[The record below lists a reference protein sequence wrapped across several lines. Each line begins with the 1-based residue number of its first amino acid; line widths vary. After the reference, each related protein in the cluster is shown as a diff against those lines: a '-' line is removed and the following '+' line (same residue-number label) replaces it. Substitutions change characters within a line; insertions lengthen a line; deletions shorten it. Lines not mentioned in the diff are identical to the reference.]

1 MHRNFTI
8 PVVLF
13 IFKRIDTTL
22 SIIKR
27 LSQIAPQKIYL
38 IADFGRNADEQ
49 NQAIECRKSVEKAIN
64 WNCMIVKNY
73 AKNNRGVYKNIG
85 EGAKWVLSQEP
96 CAIFLEDDN
105 LPELSFFKYCE
116 ELLCRYNDDTRIL
129 WICGTNY
136 LGRYKEQNGYSY
148 IFTQHMLPC
157 GWATWSH
164 KFLKYYDGNLD
175 SLNDAEKIKKFK
187 ASYLSNALYQQ
198 QLYSINQT
206 KYFLD
211 TIPQKSSWD
220 YQMLFSLRANNL
232 YGISPCS
239 NQIKNIGVDAFSEHG
254 GTSMNFE
261 MTRRLCG
268 MESYELDFPLIHPES
283 VKIDRCYE
291 MLISDILLMPK
302 WGRIKR
308 YFAKIVKRLLG
319 LPPYCSM
326 QDQLKRIKL
335 WGQKR

>member
-1 MHRNFTI
+1 MYKNFTVPI
-8 PVVLF
+8 VLF

-22 SIIKR
+22 SIIER
-27 LSQIAPQKIYL
+27 VAQIAPQKIYL
-38 IADFGRNADEQ
+38 IADFGRNANEQ
-49 NQAIECRKSVEKAIN
+49 KQAIECRKSVEKAIN
-64 WNCMIVKNY
+64 WDCVIIKNY
-73 AKNNRGVYKNIG
+73 AKKNRGVYGNIG
-85 EGAKWVLSQEP
+85 EGAKWVLSKEP

-116 ELLCRYNDDTRIL
+116 DLLYRYNDDTRIL

-136 LGRYKEQNGYSY
+136 LGRYKEQNGCSY
-148 IFTQHMLPC
+148 VFTQHMLPC

-175 SLNDAEKIKKFK
+175 SLNDAEKIKQFK
-187 ASYLSNALYQQ
+187 AS
-198 QLYSINQT
+198 
-206 KYFLD
+206 YFLD

-239 NQIKNIGVDAFSEHG
+239 NQIKNVGVDTFSEHG

-268 MESYELDFPLIHPES
+268 MESYELDFPLVHPES
-283 VKIDRCYE
+283 VKIDRRYE

-302 WGRIKR
+302 WGRVKR
-308 YFAKIVKRLLG
+308 YFAKIVKHLLG

-326 QDQLKRIKL
+326 QDKLKRIRL
-335 WGQKR
+335 WG